1 MLCRRLFHRE
11 LPVLPVWEAPRW
23 TVTAGAS
30 TTADQGS
37 LNMTSRE
44 DRRQFWREVWHVLF
58 ASLVF
63 IAVSLISLGI
73 VNLGLR
79 NDANSTKEKPAEE
92 APR

>member
-1 MLCRRLFHRE
+1 
-11 LPVLPVWEAPRW
+11 
-23 TVTAGAS
+23 
-30 TTADQGS
+30 
-37 LNMTSRE
+37 MTSRE